1 MTAARRT
8 LVTGA
13 TGGIGRAIA
22 LELSRRGHEVA
33 GVARDVHRL
42 AAIAEEASRFR
53 PVPLDLDADGAC
65 TLAVERSKDALGG
78 LDGLVVA
85 HGVAEHGPLEA
96 LDEVRLDRHL
106 RVNLRAPLLLLRAFA
121 RLASPPATV
130 VLVTS
135 TLGLRPALGTTAY
148 AASKAGLEAA
158 AKALALELW
167 PRGIRVATIAP
178 GLTDTAMLHPIRL
191 GPGEVAPTA
200 GALEARREAQ
210 RAELAA
216 LSPIGRLAR
225 PEEIAAGVAFLF
237 ENELALGTTLVLDG
251 GLTAK

>member
-1 MTAARRT
+1 MSRRRT

-13 TGGIGRAIA
+13 SAGIGRAIA

-42 AAIAEEASRFR
+42 AAVAEQAASFR
-53 PVPLDLDADGAC
+53 PIPLDLDADGAC
-65 TLAVERSKDALGG
+65 ALAAQRAMEALGG

-85 HGVAEHGPLEA
+85 HGVAEHGPIET

-121 RLASPPATV
+121 ALAKTPATA

-135 TLGLRPALGTTAY
+135 TLGLRPAPETAAY

-158 AKALALELW
+158 AKALALELA
-167 PRGIRVATIAP
+167 PRGIRIATIAP
-178 GLTDTAMLHPIRL
+178 GLTDTEMLRPLRL
-191 GPGEVAPTA
+191 APGETAPT
-200 GALEARREAQ
+200 GDERARREEAQ
-210 RAELAA
+210 RQQLAA
-216 LSPIGRLAR
+216 LAPIGRLAR

-237 ENELALGTTLVLDG
+237 ESELALGTTLVLDG
-251 GLTAK
+251 GLTLRG